1 MNTRKLFMAIL
12 SVSALLVA
20 GCVSTAQ
27 RYQSGVYEGT
37 GHGHGGDIKVAVT
50 VNNSAIL
57 EIKVLSTQE
66 TAYLGDSAIATLTER
81 MLKANSADVDTVS
94 GATEASNGFI
104 AAVKDALNKAGFTPG
119 MVKSAAVN
127 AGVKAPAKSY
137 DVIVIGG
144 GGAGMSAANAAVGK
158 GAKVVLFEKMGIL
171 GGNTIRATG
180 GMNASGTPQ
189 QAAKGIKDSPELFY
203 QDTMKGGYNRN
214 NPELVRTLAE
224 KSAESVAWITEM
236 GGDLSDVGR
245 LAGASVDRA
254 HRPAGGAKVGPEIVK
269 TLANK
274 AKQSSNLSIFTDA
287 EVISLITSKKGAVT
301 GAIVRIS
308 GKEFRVMAKAVVL
321 ATGGFGANNE
331 MAASYNPNL
340 KGFAT
345 TNHAGA
351 TGDGIKMAQDVG
363 AALIDMDQIQTHPT
377 YAPDGNEMVTEAVR
391 GNGAILVN
399 KSGKRFV
406 DELAT
411 RDVVSAKILAQED
424 RQAYLI
430 FDTSVRKSLSA
441 IEGYIKAGFVMQADT
456 PADLAAA
463 FGGDAAALKLTIERY
478 NSFVAA
484 KKDADF
490 SRADLPRSLSQGPY
504 YAIKVTPAI
513 HHTMGGVQIDTS
525 AQVLRKD
532 GTPIQGLYAAGEV
545 TGGVHGGNRLGG
557 NALADIVTF
566 GRIAGLNAA
575 AFAGR
580 K

>member
-1 MNTRKLFMAIL
+1 MNTKKLFVAIL
-12 SVSALLVA
+12 AVFSMLALS
-20 GCVSTAQ
+20 CVSTAQ
-27 RYQSGVYEGT
+27 RFQPGTYEGT
-37 GHGHGGDIKVAVT
+37 GQGHGGEIKVAVT
-50 VNNSAIL
+50 VSKSAIL
-57 EIKVLSTQE
+57 DIKVLSTKE
-66 TAYLGDSAIATLTER
+66 TAYMGDSAIATLTER
-81 MLKANSADVDTVS
+81 MLKAHSADVDTVS
-94 GATEASNGFI
+94 GATEASKGFI
-104 AAVKDALNKAGFTPG
+104 DAVKDALSKAGFVAGKP
-119 MVKSAAVN
+119 KSAGASS
-127 AGVKAPAKSY
+127 AIPAPAKSY

-144 GGAGMSAANAAVGK
+144 GGAGLSAANAAVAE
-158 GAKVVLFEKMGIL
+158 GARVVLFVKMGIL

-180 GMNASGTPQ
+180 GMNAAGTPQ

-224 KSAESVAWITEM
+224 KSAESVAWITGM

-274 AKQSSNLSIFTDA
+274 AKQSSGLSMFTDA
-287 EVISLITSKKGAVT
+287 EVTSLLTDKKGAVNGVT
-301 GAIVRIS
+301 VRIA
-308 GKEFRVMAKAVVL
+308 GREYRVMAKAVVL

-345 TNHAGA
+345 TNHPGA
-351 TGDGIKMAQDVG
+351 TGDGIRMAQAVG
-363 AALIDMDQIQTHPT
+363 AALVDMDQIQTHPT
-377 YAPDGNEMVTEAVR
+377 FAPEGNEMVTEAVR

-399 KSGKRFV
+399 KAGRRFV

-424 RQAYLI
+424 KQAYLV
-430 FDTSVRKSLSA
+430 FDTTVRKSLSA

-456 PADLAAA
+456 PAALAIK
-463 FGGDAAALKLTIERY
+463 FGGDGAALSATIERY
-478 NSFVAA
+478 NGFVTA
-484 KKDADF
+484 KKDTDF
-490 SRADLPRSLSQGPY
+490 GRADMPRALSQGPY

-513 HHTMGGVQIDTS
+513 HHTMGGVRIDRS
-525 AQVLRKD
+525 AQVLRED
-532 GTPIQGLYAAGEV
+532 GTPIPGLYAAGEV

-566 GRIAGLNAA
+566 GRIAGMNAA
-575 AFAGR
+575 ARAV
-580 K
+580 KK